1 MSSFVSVR
9 PSVGEKD
16 ISFTL
21 KVSISNQ
28 NVNALLQMLFVF
40 TDNAAVI
47 VNPKGDMKGSGITG
61 PVAKECSDLWPKISG
76 NAGSIC

>member
-9 PSVGEKD
+9 PSAEEKG

-21 KVSISNQ
+21 KVSISIH
-28 NVNALLQMLFVF
+28 VNALLQMFFVI